1 MLAKLLS
8 RYWWILLLRGVL
20 AIVFGVAAYAWPG
33 LTLATL
39 VMFFAAF
46 VLVDG
51 VFDVFHALQTRQEH
65 ENWWV
70 LLLEGLLGI
79 AFGAITWTRPDV
91 TVTVLLLFIAF
102 WALATGIL
110 RIIMAIRLR
119 KEIEGEWWLVLSG
132 LASVAFGVIVMA
144 RPGAGALAM
153 LWVIA
158 AWSIIVGIF
167 LVILSF
173 QARGFGRKLA
183 AVKEAVRGAVTS

>member
-1 MLAKLLS
+1 MFAKLLND
-8 RYWWILLLRGVL
+8 YWWVLLLRGVL
-20 AIVFGVAAYAWPG
+20 AIAFGVAAYAWPG

-51 VFDVFHALQTRQEH
+51 VFDVFAAFSGRKEN

-79 AFGAITWTRPDV
+79 AFGVITWTRPGV
-91 TVTVLLLFIAF
+91 TVVVLLLFIAF
-102 WALATGIL
+102 WALSTGIL

-119 KEIEGEWWLVLSG
+119 NEIEGEWWLILSG
-132 LASVAFGVIVMA
+132 LASVLFGVIVMA
-144 RPGAGALAM
+144 RPGAGAMAM

-158 AWSIIVGIF
+158 AWSVIVGVF

-173 QARGFGRKLA
+173 RARGFGKLLTEAKGDA
-183 AVKEAVRGAVTS
+183 AS

>member
-1 MLAKLLS
+1 MLARLLAQN
-8 RYWWILLLRGVL
+8 WWVLLLRGII
-20 AIVFGVAAYAWPG
+20 AILFGVAAYAWPG
-33 LTLATL
+33 MTLATL

-51 VFDVFHALQTRQEH
+51 VFDVFAAFSGRNEN

-79 AFGAITWTRPDV
+79 AFGVITWTRPGV
-91 TVTVLLLFIAF
+91 TVVVLLLFIGF

-119 KEIEGEWWLVLSG
+119 KEIEGEWWLILSG
-132 LASVAFGVIVMA
+132 LASVLFGVVVMA

-158 AWSIIVGIF
+158 AWAIITGIF

-173 QARGFGRKLA
+173 RARSFGKKLEEVDA
-183 AVKEAVRGAVTS
+183 ATS

>member
-1 MLAKLLS
+1 MLAKLLAAT
-8 RYWWILLLRGVL
+8 WWVLLLRGII
-20 AIVFGVAAYAWPG
+20 AILFGVAAYAWPG
-33 LTLATL
+33 MTLATL

-51 VFDVFHALQTRQEH
+51 VFDVFAAFSGRKEN

-79 AFGAITWTRPDV
+79 AFGVITWTRPGV
-91 TVTVLLLFIAF
+91 TVVVLLLFIAF

-119 KEIEGEWWLVLSG
+119 KEIEGEWWLILSG
-132 LASVAFGVIVMA
+132 LASVLFGVVVMA

-158 AWSIIVGIF
+158 AWAIITGIF
-167 LVILSF
+167 LVILAF
-173 QARGFGRKLA
+173 KARGFGKKLEEVKDT
-183 AVKEAVRGAVTS
+183 VKEAATS

>member
-8 RYWWILLLRGVL
+8 QYWWVLLLRGVL
-20 AIVFGVAAYAWPG
+20 AIAFGVVAYAWPG
-33 LTLATL
+33 MTLATL

-51 VFDVFHALQTRQEH
+51 VFDVFHAFSGRKEN

-79 AFGAITWTRPDV
+79 AFGVITWMRPGV
-91 TVTVLLLFIAF
+91 TVVVLLLFIAF
-102 WALATGIL
+102 WAMATGIL

-119 KEIEGEWWLVLSG
+119 KEIEGEWWLILSG
-132 LASVAFGVIVMA
+132 LASVLFGVIVMA
-144 RPGAGALAM
+144 RPGAGAMAM

-158 AWSIIVGIF
+158 AWAILVGIF

-173 QARGFGRKLA
+173 QARGFGKKLEKVEEA
-183 AVKEAVRGAVTS
+183 AAS

>member
-1 MLAKLLS
+1 MLARLLAQN
-8 RYWWILLLRGVL
+8 WWVLLLRGII
-20 AIVFGVAAYAWPG
+20 AILFGVAAYAWPG
-33 LTLATL
+33 MTLATL

-51 VFDVFHALQTRQEH
+51 VFDVFAAFSGRNEN

-79 AFGAITWTRPDV
+79 AFGVITWTRPGV
-91 TVTVLLLFIAF
+91 TVVVLLLFIGF

-119 KEIEGEWWLVLSG
+119 KEIEGEWWLILSG
-132 LASVAFGVIVMA
+132 LASVLFGVVVMA

-158 AWSIIVGIF
+158 AWAIITGIF
-167 LVILSF
+167 LVILAFKARSF
-173 QARGFGRKLA
+173 GKKLEEVKDT
-183 AVKEAVRGAVTS
+183 VKEAATS

>member
-1 MLAKLLS
+1 MLARLLA
-8 RYWWILLLRGVL
+8 RNWWVLLLRGII
-20 AIVFGVAAYAWPG
+20 AILFGVTAYAWPG
-33 LTLATL
+33 MTLATL

-51 VFDVFHALQTRQEH
+51 VFDVFAAFSGRKEN

-79 AFGAITWTRPDV
+79 AFGVITWTRPGV
-91 TVTVLLLFIAF
+91 TVVVLLLFIAF

-119 KEIEGEWWLVLSG
+119 KEIEGEWWLILSG
-132 LASVAFGVIVMA
+132 LASVLFGVIVMA

-158 AWSIIVGIF
+158 AWAIITGIF

-173 QARGFGRKLA
+173 QARSFGKKLEEVRDKVVDA
-183 AVKEAVRGAVTS
+183 ATS

>member
-1 MLAKLLS
+1 MFAKLLS
-8 RYWWILLLRGVL
+8 QYWWVLLLRGVL
-20 AIVFGVAAYAWPG
+20 AIVFGAVAYAWPG

-51 VFDVFHALQTRQEH
+51 VFDVFAAFSGRKEN

-70 LLLEGLLGI
+70 MLLEGLLGI
-79 AFGAITWTRPDV
+79 AFGVITWTRPGV
-91 TVTVLLLFIAF
+91 TVTVLLLLIAF
-102 WALATGIL
+102 WAVATGIL

-132 LASVAFGVIVMA
+132 LASVLFGVIVMA
-144 RPGAGALAM
+144 RPGAGAMAM

-158 AWSIIVGIF
+158 TWSILVGIF

-173 QARGFGRKLA
+173 QARGFAKKLEDVKA
-183 AVKEAVRGAVTS
+183 AASS